1 VHDRVNDS
9 EQTPPG
15 ASKPE
20 PPGIFAA
27 LRHRNFLIVWLAAIV
42 SNAGRFFQAVAV
54 PLVIYELTD
63 SAGWV
68 GLAGFAQLLPTAL
81 LGPLAGALAD
91 RYQRRRI
98 LIVTQS
104 MQAAAS
110 MLFVVLWFAGVREPM
125 AYIAASVLAGASAGL
140 NLPAWQAFVSE
151 LVPRDTL
158 MSAIT
163 LNSAQF
169 NLARLLGPLGAGVV
183 IRVWGPGW
191 AFLVN
196 AASFTTIIIALV
208 AVTVPYV
215 DRDRSQRMRPWREF
229 VDAFRFSR
237 TRPGIITAIVT
248 VVPIGFFGLAS
259 QTMSVALA
267 EEVFEVEAGFAQM
280 LFAAGLGAVIASPIV
295 AWLAKHQLRST
306 IQQYALVLYGI
317 GILAA
322 GVAPTFL
329 LAQGGLFL
337 MGMAHIASASTL
349 NTSIQLQVDENV
361 RAKVLAVYLTTLLIA
376 NPIGQLVLGQSI
388 EMFGPRE
395 TFAVSGMVLGAVAVG
410 LTVTGRLRGLDDE
423 VEEYTPSAA
432 AEVHPTT
439 PAPPR

>member
-1 VHDRVNDS
+1 MS
-9 EQTPPG
+9 EEVVTRAEG
-15 ASKPE
+15 GPE
-20 PPGIFAA
+20 ESAAVPGIFAA

-63 SAGWV
+63 SAAWV

-81 LGPLAGALAD
+81 LGPLAGAIAD
-91 RYQRRRI
+91 RYQRRNI
-98 LIVTQS
+98 LIVTQTL
-104 MQAAAS
+104 QAVAS
-110 MLFVVLWFAGVREPM
+110 LMFVAMWFGGVRSPT
-125 AYIAASVLAGASAGL
+125 AYVAASVLAGAAAGL
-140 NLPAWQAFVSE
+140 NLPAWQAFVAD
-151 LVPRDTL
+151 LVPRDTM

-183 IRVWGPGW
+183 IKVWGPGW

-196 AASFTTIIIALV
+196 AVSFATIIVALL
-208 AVTVPYV
+208 AVSVPYV
-215 DRDRSQRMRPWREF
+215 DRDRSQRMRPLREF
-229 VDAFRFSR
+229 IAAFRFAR
-237 TRPGIITAIVT
+237 TRPGIITAIGTVT
-248 VVPIGFFGLAS
+248 LIGFFGLAS

-280 LFAAGLGAVIASPIV
+280 LFAAGLGAVIASPGV
-295 AWLAKHQLRST
+295 AWVAKFTKRSV

-317 GILAA
+317 GIVVA

-349 NTSIQLQVDENV
+349 NTSIQLQVDESV
-361 RAKVLAVYLTTLLIA
+361 RAKVLSVYLTTLLIA
-376 NPIGQLVLGQSI
+376 NPLGQLALGQAI
-388 EMFGPRE
+388 ERVGARE
-395 TFAVSGMVLGAVAVG
+395 TFVVAGAVLIVVAVV
-410 LTVTGRLRGLDDE
+410 LTVTGRLEGLDDE
-423 VEEYTPSAA
+423 V
-432 AEVHPTT
+432 HTT
-439 PAPPR
+439 